1 MASAIQVAS
10 ANTVFLGCVG
20 TGQEYDNLFSR
31 DHCTTAPLRSFVN
44 MALYSRH
51 PRFTIA
57 LLVLIFISVLLFAN
71 SEPDDPPFSPVGF
84 TRGGALVESLRVEES
99 RYQRMLD
106 QRQDLIRKWGP
117 TPDKIDP

>member
-1 MASAIQVAS
+1 
-10 ANTVFLGCVG
+10 
-20 TGQEYDNLFSR
+20 
-31 DHCTTAPLRSFVN
+31 

-71 SEPDDPPFSPVGF
+71 SEPDDSLFDSFGF
-84 TRGGALVESLRVEES
+84 HRPRGGYLAESLRIEEEQ
-99 RYQRMLD
+99 YQKTLD

-117 TPDKIDP
+117 TADKIDP

>member
-1 MASAIQVAS
+1 
-10 ANTVFLGCVG
+10 
-20 TGQEYDNLFSR
+20 
-31 DHCTTAPLRSFVN
+31 

-71 SEPDDPPFSPVGF
+71 SEPHDPLFNSVGF
-84 TRGGALVESLRVEES
+84 NRGGGLAESLRSEEVQ
-99 RYQRMLD
+99 YQKMLG

-117 TPDKIDP
+117 TADKIDP